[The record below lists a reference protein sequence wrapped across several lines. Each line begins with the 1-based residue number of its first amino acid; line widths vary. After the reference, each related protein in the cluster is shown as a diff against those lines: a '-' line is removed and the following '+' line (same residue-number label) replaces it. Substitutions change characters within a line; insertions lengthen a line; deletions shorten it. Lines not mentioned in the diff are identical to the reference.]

1 MFDSIIDSIV
11 TWLTNENINAVR
23 RFPETKIERAES
35 VVAVSIKS
43 AVMTASGAGNYLG
56 IYEQGGV
63 LCEVYG
69 TRADMTFALDI
80 YTPSNSGTEL
90 FDAIADAIY
99 SLPDG
104 LKLKSFECEDALFD
118 EESGMFCMKSRLNCT
133 AIMVRTE
140 NTEHR
145 EFTGFVLRGE
155 LSGYEC

>member
-1 MFDSIIDSIV
+1 MFDSIIDSV
-11 TWLTNENINAVR
+11 VSWLQNESINAVR
-23 RFPETKIERAES
+23 RFPETKIDRAES
-35 VVAVSIKS
+35 VIAVSIKS

-56 IYEQGGV
+56 IYEQGGA

-80 YTPSNSGTEL
+80 YTPDNSGAEV
-90 FDAIADAIY
+90 FDSVADAVY
-99 SLPDG
+99 ALPDG
-104 LKLKSFECEDALFD
+104 LKLKSLECSDAEFD
-118 EESGMFCMKSRLNCT
+118 KESGMFCMKSRLNCT

-155 LSGYEC
+155 LSGYE